1 MYVKALK
8 EGFQRYNWLS
18 TYQKW
23 RRLDNDDTVGV
34 AFTRGLKQREM
45 FISGTDSKGNV
56 HQWDRHKCLSREKAC
71 SVKRIWL
78 SLIIRN
84 IK

>member
-18 TYQKW
+18 AYQKW
-23 RRLDNDDTVGV
+23 RRLDNNDTVGV

-45 FISGTDSKGNV
+45 FISGTDSKGNA
-56 HQWDRHKCLSREKAC
+56 HQWDKHKGKCPSVGQAQVPVPRKGLSVNK
-71 SVKRIWL
+71 
-78 SLIIRN
+78 
-84 IK
+84 